1 VPADSPPPAVPVH
14 KPIEHYRLGERAP
27 EELRQQLRLTVALN
41 AILSVACSDDDGAST
56 PPPLTLRIII
66 EKTGERA
73 FGVLTAF
80 LCLPFLTPIP
90 LPGMSIL
97 FGLALAILGIEIAVR
112 RDRPWLPSRMLNW
125 RLPPKLGPKLIYF
138 VAKLFR
144 PLERIIRPRL
154 LFMQNPVAMAFVG
167 VALALDGLLLAL
179 PLPPVVPLS
188 NALPAWLGLIT
199 ILGITEEDG
208 VCLLIGSGL
217 TLGSVVGGI
226 VSIVL
231 FWDKFWAWLVAHFHK
246 TEPAMLLLNYWCT
259 SLDASANTMI
269 PAIMR

>member
-1 VPADSPPPAVPVH
+1 VSVTPESRKRITD
-14 KPIEHYRLGERAP
+14 YRLGERVP
-27 EELRQQLRLTVALN
+27 EEVRQQLRLTVALN
-41 AILSVACSDDDGAST
+41 SLLAEAVPAGEGA
-56 PPPLTLRIII
+56 PVPPAPPLTLRLII

-90 LPGMSIL
+90 LPGVSIL
-97 FGLALAILGIEIAVR
+97 FGLALAMLGGEIAVR
-112 RDRPWLPSRMLNW
+112 QDRPWLPARMLNW
-125 RLPPKLGPKLIYF
+125 KLPPKLGPRLIGF

-167 VALALDGLLLAL
+167 VALALDGILLAL

-188 NALPAWLGLIT
+188 NAIPAWLALVT

-208 VCLLIGSGL
+208 VCLLIGTIL
-217 TLGSVVGGI
+217 TLGSVAGGI
-226 VSIVL
+226 VGIVL
-231 FWDKFWAWLVAHFHK
+231 FWDRFWVWLISHFSK
-246 TEPAMLLLNYWCT
+246 SAPEPAMLLWNYVWA
-259 SLDASANTMI
+259 SFDASISTMI
-269 PAIMR
+269 PTMMR